1 MVLAVVGV
9 ATPTLSKA
17 EVEALLTATSD
28 YDYRGLTQTDLRP
41 ALQADIIYTSKHVHA
56 DVFVSNVNFGEGS
69 GHGFYG
75 PRHTEV
81 AYTAG
86 YQGGSPNR
94 LQWDLGVSYFT
105 YPSWEPRVD
114 YPESYLTVNHKE
126 FSASFH
132 YTWTYDNL
140 RVQKAAYYFEGNLVH
155 PLPIERFNFL
165 FHFGQSSGPYWS
177 LANGKKYEDYSIGLE
192 RKTKRLDITI
202 RNVGTVGYN
211 DPLPGPRFAGRNRVI
226 LAVSYTLD

>member
-1 MVLAVVGV
+1 MVLAVVGI
-9 ATPTLSKA
+9 ATPTRSKA

-41 ALQADIIYTSKHVHA
+41 ALQVDFIYTSKHVHA

-86 YQGGSPNR
+86 YQGGNQDR
-94 LQWDLGVSYFT
+94 LQWDLGISYFT
-105 YPSWEPRVD
+105 YPRWKPRVD
-114 YPESYLTVNHKE
+114 YPEAYFTVTRKGL
-126 FSASFH
+126 SSSLH

-140 RVQKAAYYFEGNLVH
+140 NVQKSAYYIEANLAH
-155 PLPIERFNFL
+155 PLPVKEFNIL
-165 FHFGQSSGPYWS
+165 LHMGQSSGPYWS
-177 LANGKKYEDYSIGLE
+177 LANGKHYEDYSIGLE
-192 RKTKRLDITI
+192 RKTKKLDITI
-202 RNVGTVGYN
+202 RDVGTADYN
-211 DPLPGPRFAGRNRVI
+211 DPLPGQGFGGRNRVV
-226 LAVSYTLD
+226 LAVSYTFN